1 MQIII
6 RNEIFS
12 RNLRYLRQKSKL
24 SQKELAQKM
33 GFSVYYLRNI
43 ELCRR
48 EAVLTYQEL
57 KLLCS
62 ILQTDV
68 EGLLHGEFAA

>member
-33 GFSVYYLRNI
+33 GFSVYYLRNV

>member
-24 SQKELAQKM
+24 SQKELAQRM

-57 KLLCS
+57 NLLCS

>member
-12 RNLRYLRQKSKL
+12 RNLRYLRQKNKL
-24 SQKELAQKM
+24 SQKELAQRM

-62 ILQTDV
+62 ILETNV
-68 EGLLHGEFAA
+68 EGLLHGEFVA

>member
-24 SQKELAQKM
+24 SQKELAQRM

-57 KLLCS
+57 KLLCN
-62 ILQTDV
+62 ILQIDV

>member
-24 SQKELAQKM
+24 SQKELAQRM
-33 GFSVYYLRNI
+33 GFSVYYLRNV

>member
-24 SQKELAQKM
+24 SQKELAQRM
-33 GFSVYYLRNI
+33 GFSVYYLRNV

-62 ILQTDV
+62 ILQTNV

>member
-12 RNLRYLRQKSKL
+12 RNLRYLRQKNKL
-24 SQKELAQKM
+24 SQKELAQRM
-33 GFSVYYLRNI
+33 GFSVYYLRNV

-62 ILQTDV
+62 ILETNV

>member
-24 SQKELAQKM
+24 SQKELAQRM
-33 GFSVYYLRNI
+33 GFSVYYLRNV

-62 ILQTDV
+62 ILETNV

>member
-24 SQKELAQKM
+24 SQKELAQRM
-33 GFSVYYLRNI
+33 GFSVYYLRNV

-57 KLLCS
+57 KLLCN

>member
-12 RNLRYLRQKSKL
+12 RNLRYLRQKNKL
-24 SQKELAQKM
+24 SQKELAQRM

-62 ILQTDV
+62 ILQTNV

>member
-12 RNLRYLRQKSKL
+12 RNLRYLRQKNKL
-24 SQKELAQKM
+24 SQKELAQRM
-33 GFSVYYLRNI
+33 GFSVYYLRNV

-62 ILQTDV
+62 ILQTNV

>member
-24 SQKELAQKM
+24 SQKELAQRM
-33 GFSVYYLRNI
+33 GFSVYYLRNV

-48 EAVLTYQEL
+48 DAVLTYQEL

>member
-12 RNLRYLRQKSKL
+12 RNLRYLRQKNKL
-24 SQKELAQKM
+24 SQKELAQRM

-62 ILQTDV
+62 ILQTEV

>member
-24 SQKELAQKM
+24 SQKELAQRM

-62 ILQTDV
+62 ILETNV

>member
-12 RNLRYLRQKSKL
+12 RNLRHLRQKNKL
-24 SQKELAQKM
+24 SQKELAQMM
-33 GFSVYYLRNI
+33 GFSIYYLRNI

-57 KLLCS
+57 KLLCG
-62 ILQTDV
+62 ILGTNV
-68 EGLLHGEFAA
+68 EGLLHGE

>member
-12 RNLRYLRQKSKL
+12 RNLRYLRQKNKL
-24 SQKELAQKM
+24 SQKELAQRM

>member
-24 SQKELAQKM
+24 SQKELAQRM

-57 KLLCS
+57 KLLCF
-62 ILQTDV
+62 ILQIDF

>member
-6 RNEIFS
+6 FNETFS
-12 RNLRYLRQKSKL
+12 RNLRFLRRKKNL
-24 SQKELAQKM
+24 SQKKLAEMM

-48 EAVLTYQEL
+48 EAVLTYPQM
-57 KLLCS
+57 KQLCS
-62 ILQTDV
+62 ILETNV
-68 EGLLHGEFAA
+68 ESLLHGEYVS

>member
-24 SQKELAQKM
+24 SQKELAQRM

-62 ILQTDV
+62 ILQTNV

>member
-24 SQKELAQKM
+24 SQKELAQRM